1 MKVVN
6 GDLISFINVIT
17 KFLTAMEANKVNVYS
32 VILAN
37 HNSLN
42 VIKEENDANSVD
54 IEQQH
59 FPKSNLELMSKGT
72 SLIDKDVNEK
82 ESNSVPI
89 AQGEFSLKLSSE
101 TPSSAVQYCS
111 DQNVVQCGVCKV
123 PVKMCHCNNIHHIVH
138 PAEESATINVKRTP
152 QTSGDCDKRQLS
164 LQNRIHRKEDVFKC
178 EVCQKECR
186 SHIKLKLHMIVH
198 KKVKTAKSRMW
209 GHCIKGL
216 KSKYDISKYTTRRM
230 SSCNEKYEHKSYENQ
245 DSINGRKLENNSIE
259 MKQFNSSLKLC
270 NVNESISEE
279 RDNETMKLN
288 ANNEDIVMELV
299 DENEAD
305 SESYNLTQSLLD
317 QTCHMSNCNEKYIP
331 KSKENQDS
339 VNGQK
344 VENNSIEMKQVNFS
358 LKPYFGNTSISEER
372 DNKTMTVDANN
383 EDIVIDLVDEKEDE
397 SDSQN
402 LTKRLF
408 DKASFN
414 GENGQITFI
423 DRINMAIHVAAHQV
437 ENNDTDS
444 TRSSLMENNNIDNEK
459 AMDCGEDMEINQARL
474 PGSAESKEGRN
485 VYLTNFENSMS
496 HFMSDDET
504 FECGNNNANMETQT
518 HSSLCKTISNK
529 YRLDDDML
537 MLNKC
542 QDEHLS
548 MIHQEIDTTTINMA
562 LDLVR
567 YKPSS
572 SHQLNLVEQKTPT
585 FTCNFCPNMF
595 DSLDNLSEHLIQ
607 NHDGVHFYCCDVC
620 EIVFWNKQELAN
632 HTREYHGE
640 IFILPKAKISTQTET
655 LGDSSTFANMKS
667 ADMMNLE
674 KTHTQ
679 EDIAP
684 YTDDQIPVTEETHH
698 QQDNPSYNDKHITI
712 EAQLEETKFQEDDP
726 SSIDKQLP
734 VIVQLKETD
743 HQHDNSSR
751 NDKHKLDV
759 EESDEMQFQEDNP
772 SCNNKQIPRMAQLD
786 RRNYHQDNP
795 SCNDKQILQMA
806 QLDGRNYHQD
816 NPSCNDK
823 HIPVVTQG
831 EETQV
836 QYITDIIQ
844 LENALLKLN
853 KKHEKTP
860 TRDLKKVKE
869 KPDVKYKCD
878 ICGKSYK
885 IHFSLI
891 RHKLKDHR
899 GKRVLENEP
908 LKLNEKHEKTQT
920 QDLKK
925 NISDLKYKCDICEKS
940 FQVENSLVKHSLQ
953 YHSGKRVYHC
963 KICKKSF
970 TDNDDLDKHIREHDG
985 ISLDIVDNGNNTISL
1000 QRQGEKIK
1008 PYQCDVCKKCYP
1020 GKEHLQRHKKR
1031 HQRVA
1036 LNCPQCPSTFWTQS
1050 SLRSHISSHTGK
1062 WAYNCHI
1069 CDRHFNQKKD
1079 LTIHEMMHTG
1089 ERPFKC
1095 GHCDKGFTVKSS
1107 LHYHVRVCKAGS
1119 NQKEQS

>member
-59 FPKSNLELMSKGT
+59 FPKSNLELVTTGT
-72 SLIDKDVNEK
+72 SLVDKDVNEK
-82 ESNSVPI
+82 ESNSIPI

-123 PVKMCHCNNIHHIVH
+123 PVKMCHCNNIYHIVH

-152 QTSGDCDKRQLS
+152 QTSGDCNKRQLS
-164 LQNRIHRKEDVFKC
+164 LQNRIHTCRKENVFKC

-186 SHIKLKLHMIVH
+186 SHFKLKLHMIVH
-198 KKVKTAKSRMW
+198 TKVRTAKSRMW
-209 GHCIKGL
+209 GHCVKRL

-230 SSCNEKYEHKSYENQ
+230 SSCNEKYERKSYQNQ
-245 DSINGRKLENNSIE
+245 DSINGRKFGNNSIE
-259 MKQFNSSLKLC
+259 MNQFNSSLKLC

-305 SESYNLTQSLLD
+305 SESYNLTKSLLD
-317 QTCHMSNCNEKYIP
+317 QTCHLSNCNEKYIP
-331 KSKENQDS
+331 KSNENQDS

-358 LKPYFGNTSISEER
+358 LKPYFGNTSTSEIR

-383 EDIVIDLVDEKEDE
+383 KDIVIDLVDEKEDE

-437 ENNDTDS
+437 ENNDTYS

-459 AMDCGEDMEINQARL
+459 EMDCDEDMEINQARL

-504 FECGNNNANMETQT
+504 FECGNNNAHMVTQT
-518 HSSLCKTISNK
+518 HSTFCKTITNK

-548 MIHQEIDTTTINMA
+548 MIHQEIDTATINIA

-572 SHQLNLVEQKTPT
+572 SHQLNLVERKTQK
-585 FTCNFCPNMF
+585 
-595 DSLDNLSEHLIQ
+595 
-607 NHDGVHFYCCDVC
+607 
-620 EIVFWNKQELAN
+620 
-632 HTREYHGE
+632 
-640 IFILPKAKISTQTET
+640 
-655 LGDSSTFANMKS
+655 
-667 ADMMNLE
+667 
-674 KTHTQ
+674 
-679 EDIAP
+679 
-684 YTDDQIPVTEETHH
+684 EETNF
-698 QQDNPSYNDKHITI
+698 QEDNPSSTR
-712 EAQLEETKFQEDDP
+712 T
-726 SSIDKQLP
+726 DKQLP

-743 HQHDNSSR
+743 HQQDNPSR
-751 NDKHKLDV
+751 NDKHKPDL

-772 SCNNKQIPRMAQLD
+772 SCN
-786 RRNYHQDNP
+786 
-795 SCNDKQILQMA
+795 DKQTPQMA
-806 QLDGRNYHQD
+806 QLEGRNYHQD

-831 EETQV
+831 EETQF

-853 KKHEKTP
+853 KKHKKTQ
-860 TRDLKKVKE
+860 TQDLKKEKE
-869 KPDVKYKCD
+869 KKRKPDVKYKCD
-878 ICGKSYK
+878 ICGRSYK
-885 IHFSLI
+885 MHISLI
-891 RHKLKDHR
+891 KHKLQDHR

-908 LKLNEKHEKTQT
+908 LKLNEMHEKTQT
-920 QDLKK
+920 RDLKK
-925 NISDLKYKCDICEKS
+925 EISDLKYKCDICEKS
-940 FQVENSLVKHSLQ
+940 FKLKNSLMRHNLQ

-970 TDNDDLDKHIREHDG
+970 TDNDDLDKHIKEHDG

-1000 QRQGEKIK
+1000 QRHGEKIK
-1008 PYQCDVCKKCYP
+1008 PYQCDVCKKWYP
-1020 GKEHLQRHKKR
+1020 GKEHLQKHKKL

-1036 LNCPQCPSTFWTQS
+1036 LNCPQCPATFWTQS
-1050 SLRSHISSHTGK
+1050 SLKLHISKHTGK
-1062 WAYNCHI
+1062 WAYNCRF
-1069 CDRHFNQKKD
+1069 CDKHFNRKKE
-1079 LTIHEMMHTG
+1079 LTSHEMLHTG

-1095 GHCDKGFTVKSS
+1095 GHCDKGFTVKGS
-1107 LHYHVRVCKAGS
+1107 LHYHVRVCKAGN